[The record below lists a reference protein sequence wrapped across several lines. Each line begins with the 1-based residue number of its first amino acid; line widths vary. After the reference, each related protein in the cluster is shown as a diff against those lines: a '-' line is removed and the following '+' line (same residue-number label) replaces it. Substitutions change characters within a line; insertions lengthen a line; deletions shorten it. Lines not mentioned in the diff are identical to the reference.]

1 MAMEALSCILK
12 RAKKEGFL
20 KGFLAGGRRSAGVE
34 VSHLLFVDDTLILCN
49 LVSEDLAKALGV
61 KLVISHPPIW
71 ASHWELLEIIASLG
85 CYSVE
90 LYKAIENGWEEFD
103 RRVEFRV
110 GNDRRIRVW
119 KDGWNGKDSLEEAFL
134 ELFSLASTKD
144 A

>member
-1 MAMEALSCILK
+1 M
-12 RAKKEGFL
+12 
-20 KGFLAGGRRSAGVE
+20 
-34 VSHLLFVDDTLILCN
+34 
-49 LVSEDLAKALGV
+49 
-61 KLVISHPPIW
+61 
-71 ASHWELLEIIASLG
+71 
-85 CYSVE
+85 E